1 MKNHSIAN
9 NEGGLTEFT
18 GSLVFAR
25 SDALADTRPDYQKTV
40 YLYVTDEKKFIVVR
54 EKLNRPLGTSANK
67 VIEGSS
73 LLLVLDALGSNKLA
87 SSFISGLLK
96 KYSHLNNEGEGD
108 ILELVDVERLIFAQ
122 LGR

>member
-1 MKNHSIAN
+1 MKNYSIAN

-25 SDALADTRPDYQKTV
+25 SDALVDTRPDYQKTL
-40 YLYVTDEKKFIVVR
+40 YLYVTDEKKFVAVR
-54 EKLNRPLGTSANK
+54 EKLNRPLDTSANK

-73 LLLVLDALGSNKLA
+73 LPPVLDALGSNKLA
-87 SSFISGLLK
+87 KTFISGLLK
-96 KYSHLNNEGEGD
+96 KYSHLNSEGEGD
-108 ILELVDVERLIFAQ
+108 ILEIIDVERLILAQ